1 MINYAFIEEDEP
13 PPLIPKQMEKI
24 VPKQVQQESEC
35 NVILFMF
42 ICGVIALSIVDSR
55 K

>member
-1 MINYAFIEEDEP
+1 MIAYAFLEEDEP
-13 PPLIPKQMEKI
+13 PKHLEKIQKQIPKEI
-24 VPKQVQQESEC
+24 QQESEC

-42 ICGVIALSIVDSR
+42 ICGVIALSLVDSR